1 MLWNLGAFVADDPTK
16 GKSFHPFQK
25 ILTLNLKMCL
35 TGS

>member
-1 MLWNLGAFVADDPTK
+1 MLWSMGALIAADPTK
-16 GKSFHPFQK
+16 GKSYLPFQK